1 MFATRPIYN
10 DFASHLFLHCRRK
23 NLINLSKNGFLLRSW
38 FVSSNLAWLGRIREV
53 TPMQWQDITSLL
65 GLYYDNIASVEKF
78 PRQGYKIRWILVNK
92 SVSKLKL
99 SQKNGNNIL
108 FFSKC
113 VFSNKNYFQKVSW
126 HSKLTLKVRFWHFLT
141 ARLFTKLLCQKIYL
155 NFVSLP
161 RKPDNWYCHS
171 LYTRLKLLIV
181 EETNKSLKKDLSAF

>member
-10 DFASHLFLHCRRK
+10 DFSSHLFLHCRRK

-92 SVSKLKL
+92 SVSKIEVITKKMEITYYFFLKVYFQIKSISRKFL
-99 SQKNGNNIL
+99 DIQNWLWKSDFGTFWQLGYSQ
-108 FFSKC
+108 
-113 VFSNKNYFQKVSW
+113 NYF
-126 HSKLTLKVRFWHFLT
+126 
-141 ARLFTKLLCQKIYL
+141 A
-155 NFVSLP
+155 
-161 RKPDNWYCHS
+161 
-171 LYTRLKLLIV
+171 
-181 EETNKSLKKDLSAF
+181 KKYI